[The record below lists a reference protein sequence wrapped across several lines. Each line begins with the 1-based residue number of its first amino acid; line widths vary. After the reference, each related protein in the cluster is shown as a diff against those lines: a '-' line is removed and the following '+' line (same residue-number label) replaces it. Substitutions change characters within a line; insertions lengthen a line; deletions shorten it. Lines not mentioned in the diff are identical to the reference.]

1 MYYYLLY
8 CIIYSALNLKFKY
21 NFKETVVSLCYI
33 KYVMY
38 CFVRIVKEKKYFN
51 F

>member
-21 NFKETVVSLCYI
+21 NYKETVVSLCYI

-38 CFVRIVKEKKYFN
+38 CFVRIVKEKK
-51 F
+51 

>member
-21 NFKETVVSLCYI
+21 NFKETVVSCYI

-38 CFVRIVKEKKYFN
+38 CFVRIVKEKK
-51 F
+51 

>member
-1 MYYYLLY
+1 MYYYLIY
-8 CIIYSALNLKFKY
+8 CIIYSELNLKFKY

-38 CFVRIVKEKKYFN
+38 CFVRIVKEKK
-51 F
+51 